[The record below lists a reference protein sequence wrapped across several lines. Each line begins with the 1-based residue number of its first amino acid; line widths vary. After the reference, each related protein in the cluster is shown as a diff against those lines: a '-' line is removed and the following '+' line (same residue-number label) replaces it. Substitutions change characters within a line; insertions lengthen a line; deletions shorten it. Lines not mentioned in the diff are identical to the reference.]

1 MKQATAL
8 IILLALM
15 IPMAG
20 CLSGA
25 GNSSEYTSLPD
36 GDLNASSMTSG
47 GMGVIMAV
55 RADEITT
62 SSPEAKEWFMRGLDY
77 NAHYNQFEKALAC
90 FNNSLEIDPAFSEV
104 WSAKG
109 VALHNLKR
117 YDEALDCYDRAIE
130 LDPENAAAIWAL
142 KGTTCNDLGMPED
155 AAECYRKAVIPDPRY
170 GMDTYNNTPISSGR
184 VLNNSH
190 IPVSPE
196 KSVMGISVKADEIS
210 TSSPEAKEWFI
221 QGLYYTNHYNQFEE
235 ALDHLNKSLEIDQA
249 FVEAWYVKG
258 VALHNLQR
266 YNEAQY
272 CFDRALALD
281 PFDISVWFL
290 KAMTFYDMVRH

>member
-15 IPMAG
+15 LPMTG

-36 GDLNASSMTSG
+36 HDLNASGMTSG
-47 GMGVIMAV
+47 GTGVMMAV
-55 RADEITT
+55 RADEIPT
-62 SSPEAKEWFMRGLDY
+62 SSPEAKEWFIRGLEY
-77 NAHYNQFEKALAC
+77 NAHYNQFDKALAC
-90 FNNSLEIDPAFSEV
+90 FNNSLEIDPSFSEA
-104 WSAKG
+104 WCAKG
-109 VALHNLKR
+109 VTLHNLKR

-130 LDPENAAAIWAL
+130 LDPENAAVWSL
-142 KGTTCNDLGMPED
+142 KGTTCNERGLPED
-155 AAECYRKAVIPDPRY
+155 AAECYQKAILTDPGY
-170 GMDTYNNTPISSGR
+170 GMDTYNNTPNSSGR
-184 VLNNSH
+184 MLNNSH
-190 IPVSPE
+190 IPVNPA

-210 TSSPEAKEWFI
+210 TSSPKAKEWFI

-235 ALDHLNKSLEIDQA
+235 ALNCLNKSLEIDQA

-266 YNEAQY
+266 YDEAQY
-272 CFDRALALD
+272 CFDRAIALD